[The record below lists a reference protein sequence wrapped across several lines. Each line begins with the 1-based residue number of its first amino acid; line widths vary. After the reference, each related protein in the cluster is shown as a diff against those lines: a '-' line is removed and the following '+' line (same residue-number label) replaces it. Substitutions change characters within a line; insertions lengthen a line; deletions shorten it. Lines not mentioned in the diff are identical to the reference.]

1 MTEEGRRVS
10 PEIQGDLQGKGL
22 KFGIVV
28 SRFNEFITS
37 KLKDGALDALVRHGT
52 GEEDI
57 SIVWVPGSF
66 ELPLAAQKMA
76 ASGKYDAV
84 IAIGA
89 VIRGSTPHFDF
100 VAGEA
105 AKGLARAGMDTG
117 VPVVFGVVTAETLED
132 AIERA
137 GTRMPNRGFEAGMT
151 AIEMAN
157 VMKRL

>member
-1 MTEEGRRVS
+1 MTD
-10 PEIQGDLQGKGL
+10 EIQGDLQGKGL
-22 KFGIVV
+22 KFGLVV
-28 SRFNEFITS
+28 SRFNEFISS
-37 KLKDGALDALVRHGT
+37 KLKDGAVDALVRHGT
-52 GEEDI
+52 DEDDI
-57 SIVWVPGSF
+57 SVVWVPGSF

-84 IAIGA
+84 IAVGA

-117 VPVVFGVVTAETLED
+117 VPVIFGVVTCETLDD

-157 VMKRL
+157 VMRQL

>member
-1 MTEEGRRVS
+1 MTD
-10 PEIQGDLQGKGL
+10 EIQGDLQGKGL

-28 SRFNEFITS
+28 SRFNEFITG

-57 SIVWVPGSF
+57 SIVWVPGGF

>member
-1 MTEEGRRVS
+1 MGD
-10 PEIQGDLQGKGL
+10 EIQGDLQGKGL
-22 KFGIVV
+22 KFGVVV

-151 AIEMAN
+151 AIEIAN
-157 VMKRL
+157 VMKQL

>member
-1 MTEEGRRVS
+1 MGD
-10 PEIQGDLQGKGL
+10 EIQGDLQGKGL
-22 KFGIVV
+22 KFGVVV

-151 AIEMAN
+151 SIEIAN
-157 VMKRL
+157 VMKQL

>member
-1 MTEEGRRVS
+1 MTA
-10 PEIQGDLQGKGL
+10 EIQGDLQGKGL

-57 SIVWVPGSF
+57 SIVWVPGAF

-76 ASGKYDAV
+76 ASGEYNAV

-105 AKGLARAGMDTG
+105 AKGLARVGMETG
-117 VPVVFGVVTAETLED
+117 VPVGFGVVTAETLED

-157 VMKRL
+157 VMKQL

>member
-1 MTEEGRRVS
+1 MTD
-10 PEIQGDLQGKGL
+10 EIQGDLQGKGL
-22 KFGIVV
+22 KFGLVV
-28 SRFNEFITS
+28 SRFNEFISS

-52 GEEDI
+52 DEDDI
-57 SIVWVPGSF
+57 SVVWVPGSF

-84 IAIGA
+84 IAVGA

-117 VPVVFGVVTAETLED
+117 VPVIFGVVTCETLDD

-157 VMKRL
+157 VMRQL

>member
-1 MTEEGRRVS
+1 MTA
-10 PEIQGDLQGKGL
+10 EIQGDLQGKGL

-57 SIVWVPGSF
+57 SIVWVPGAF

-76 ASGKYDAV
+76 ASGEYNAV

-89 VIRGSTPHFDF
+89 VIRGATPHFDF

-105 AKGLARAGMDTG
+105 AKGLARVGMDTG

-157 VMKRL
+157 VMKQL